1 MKLEKAYLK
10 ALDRGVPDIHFMFN
24 PVELSFQHEVE
35 SSEENGARTEETG
48 RPKISFSHIKA
59 RTITI
64 SNIMF
69 DTYEEREDVQVYI
82 RPFLCAVEY
91 VKHVQQFADKISSDL
106 SNKIGNRGSASG
118 QRNGSGNSTD
128 NSEEKTPIYRF
139 LWGNQDKY
147 LPYCVI
153 ERLDYKLTMFL
164 PDGTPVRAIIDN
176 LTLKETDGRPRP
188 DLARVNPDR
197 MRDSIAA
204 RFGL

>member
-1 MKLEKAYLK
+1 MKLEKAFLK
-10 ALDRGVPDIHFMFN
+10 ALDGGVPDIHFMFN

-69 DTYEEREDVQVYI
+69 DTYEEREDVQAYL
-82 RPFLCAVEY
+82 RPFLCAVEF
-91 VKHVQQFADKISSDL
+91 VKHVKKSNPSS
-106 SNKIGNRGSASG
+106 SSGGGNGD
-118 QRNGSGNSTD
+118 D
-128 NSEEKTPIYRF
+128 NSQEKTPIYRF

-147 LPYCVI
+147 LPYCII

-164 PDGTPVRAIIDN
+164 PDGTPVRAVIDN

-188 DLARVNPDR
+188 SLDSVKPDR
-197 MRDSIAA
+197 TGDSIFT
-204 RFGL
+204 RFGV

>member
-1 MKLEKAYLK
+1 MQLEKAYLK
-10 ALDRGVPDIHFMFN
+10 ALDKNVPDIHFMFN
-24 PVELSFQHEVE
+24 PTELSFKHEVA
-35 SSEENGARTEETG
+35 SSEENAARSEETG
-48 RPKISFSHIKA
+48 RPKINFSHIKA

-91 VKHVQQFADKISSDL
+91 VKHVKQFSSQISSDL
-106 SNKIGNRGSASG
+106 SKKIGDRSSKFIHSVTQSNADE
-118 QRNGSGNSTD
+118 NSQ
-128 NSEEKTPIYRF
+128 ERTPIYRF

-153 ERLDYKLTMFL
+153 ESLDYKFTMFL
-164 PDGTPVRAIIDN
+164 PDGTPVRAVIDS

-188 DLARVNPDR
+188 ALDKTNPDR
-197 MRDSIAA
+197 AGDSISS
-204 RFGL
+204 RLGR